1 MKCKRIVI
9 QHYTEIEQ
17 ELDNWFMQNQDKNI
31 QFITHTYI
39 PVDRTP
45 VDKEGKYEETP
56 AFHLYTIFFEGP
68 L

>member
-31 QFITHTYI
+31 QFITHAYI

-45 VDKEGKYEETP
+45 VDKEGKYEETR